1 MTTARRKMRIAV
13 IGAGVASPPHFK
25 SLHDLSD
32 VVEVAWVWGRDA
44 QRVASAELPT
54 GATIT
59 TRLEDVLAD
68 TSVGAALVLTP
79 PQSHLQ
85 IVEQLAAA
93 GKHVL
98 VEKPLEL
105 TLAQSEQLVATCE
118 RHGVQLAVMLQ
129 HRASPAALHLSHMLR
144 AGELGELLSA
154 SAAIRWWRPQSYY
167 DQPGRGTLARDGGG
181 VLMTQAIHT
190 LDLLM
195 HLTGLP
201 ARVTGLVGTRL
212 HRMETEDTAGALLQ
226 WGHGAIGV
234 VDATTAAYPGYPE
247 RIALNFT
254 TGTATL
260 EAGALRVERP
270 GAAPLLVGQAQASG
284 AGANLMGFDHA
295 GHRAVLQDFLQAIA
309 QQRTPLTSGRSALA
323 VHRLID
329 AIVRSS
335 REGTPV
341 ALA

>member
-1 MTTARRKMRIAV
+1 MRIAV

-25 SLHDLSD
+25 SLHDLRD
-32 VVEVAWVWGRDA
+32 GVEVAWVCGRDA
-44 QRVASAELPT
+44 HRLAGAELPA
-54 GATIT
+54 GARIT

-68 TSVGAALVLTP
+68 PSVAAALVLTP
-79 PQSHLQ
+79 PHTHLA
-85 IVEQLAAA
+85 IVERLAGA

-98 VEKPLEL
+98 VEKPLAL
-105 TLAQSEQLVATCE
+105 TLAQSEALVVTCE

-129 HRASPAALHLSHMLR
+129 HRASPAALQLSAMVR

-154 SAAIRWWRPQSYY
+154 SASIRWWRPQSYY
-167 DQPGRGTLARDGGG
+167 DVPGRGTLARDGGG

-226 WGHGAIGV
+226 WPSGAIGV
-234 VDATTAAYPGYPE
+234 IDATTAAYPGHPE
-247 RIALNFT
+247 RLALNFAG
-254 TGTATL
+254 GTATL
-260 EAGALRVERP
+260 AAGALRVERP
-270 GAAPLLVGQAQASG
+270 QQAPLIVGQAQASG
-284 AGANLMGFDHA
+284 SGANLMGFDHA
-295 GHRAVLQDFLQAIA
+295 GHRAVMEDFVQAIA
-309 QQRTPLTSGRSALA
+309 QQRAPLTDGRSALA

-329 AIVRSS
+329 AITRSAHGGAAVS
-335 REGTPV
+335 LG
-341 ALA
+341 

>member
-1 MTTARRKMRIAV
+1 MTQALRKMRIAV

-25 SLHDLSD
+25 SLLDLRD
-32 VVEVAWVWGRDA
+32 EVEVAWVWGRDA
-44 QRVASAELPT
+44 QRLAAVERPA
-54 GATIT
+54 GAAIT

-79 PQSHLQ
+79 PQTHLHL
-85 IVEQLAAA
+85 VEQLAAA

-129 HRASPAALHLSHMLR
+129 HRASPAALHLAGMLQ
-144 AGELGELLSA
+144 AGALGKLLSA
-154 SAAIRWWRPQSYY
+154 SASIRWWRPQSYY

-190 LDLLM
+190 LDLLL

-201 ARVTGLVGTRL
+201 QRVSGLVGTRL

-226 WGHGAIGV
+226 WAGGAIGV
-234 VDATTAAYPGYPE
+234 IDATTAAYPGYPE
-247 RIALNFT
+247 RIALNFAG
-254 TGTATL
+254 GTATL

-270 GAAPLLVGQAQASG
+270 GMETLRLGEAQASG

-295 GHRAVLQDFLQAIA
+295 GHRAVLQDFVQAIA
-309 QQRTPLTSGRSALA
+309 QQRAPLTSGRSALA
-323 VHRLID
+323 VHRLIE

-335 REGTPV
+335 REGAAV

>member
-1 MTTARRKMRIAV
+1 MHQQHNQRLRVAV

-25 SLHDLSD
+25 SLHDLRD
-32 VVEVAWVWGRDA
+32 EVEVAWVWGRDA
-44 QRVASAELPT
+44 QRVAAAGLPV
-54 GATIT
+54 GATVT
-59 TRLEDVLAD
+59 TRLDDVLAD
-68 TSVGAALVLTP
+68 ASVQAALVLTP
-79 PQSHLQ
+79 PQTHLH

-129 HRASPAALHLSHMLR
+129 HRASPAALHLSSMLQ

-154 SAAIRWWRPQSYY
+154 SASIRWWRPQSYY

-190 LDLLM
+190 LDLLL
-195 HLTGLP
+195 HLAGAP

-226 WGHGAIGV
+226 WADGAVGV

-247 RIALNFT
+247 RIALNFAR
-254 TGTATL
+254 GTATL

-270 GAAPLLVGQAQASG
+270 GAEPLLVGQPQASG
-284 AGANLMGFDHA
+284 SGANLMGFDHA
-295 GHRAVLQDFLQAIA
+295 GHRAVLQDFVQAIA
-309 QQRTPLTSGRSALA
+309 QQRAPLTAGRSALA
-323 VHRLID
+323 AHRLID

-335 REGTPV
+335 RTGAAVT
-341 ALA
+341 L